1 MGADLSTARLQ
12 RLTEMGFSVAESR
25 IALEATGGDVD
36 RAAILL
42 TRRRREREQAA
53 GGALAYRIN
62 EFLREQRPWQEF
74 FERFLWPEHMR
85 ERVQTNLLY
94 YRGNYA
100 IICGGCT
107 VLGVLAQP
115 SLLVVAGLVAA
126 TFYGAIEWGDEVVP
140 VLNQRLALEQRAT
153 AAALMS
159 CVLVNYSGFAP
170 KVFRIVILCA
180 GLVLSH
186 AAFRARS
193 LQARWAF
200 FKNEVE
206 KTD

>member
-1 MGADLSTARLQ
+1 M
-12 RLTEMGFSVAESR
+12 
-25 IALEATGGDVD
+25 
-36 RAAILL
+36 
-42 TRRRREREQAA
+42 
-53 GGALAYRIN
+53 
-62 EFLREQRPWQEF
+62 
-74 FERFLWPEHMR
+74 
-85 ERVQTNLLY
+85 
-94 YRGNYA
+94 
-100 IICGGCT
+100 
-107 VLGVLAQP
+107 
-115 SLLVVAGLVAA
+115 VAGLVAA
-126 TFYGAIEWGDEVVP
+126 TFYGAIEWGDDVVP

-159 CVLVNYSGFAP
+159 CVLVNYSGSAP